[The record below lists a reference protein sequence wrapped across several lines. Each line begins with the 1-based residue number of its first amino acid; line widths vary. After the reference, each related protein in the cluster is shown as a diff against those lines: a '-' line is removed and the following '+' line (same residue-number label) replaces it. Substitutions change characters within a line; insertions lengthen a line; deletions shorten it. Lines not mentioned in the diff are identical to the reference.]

1 MKNSALGLMF
11 LISLLWLN
19 SCSKDK
25 SQQIIGK
32 WDVTWEAR
40 GNDFE
45 SFEPE
50 QRVMNG
56 KMRFKKN
63 GIVEITAFGFEGCVF
78 SADTLINEIHYDI
91 TENTLSF
98 QEEPGKGG
106 LDYHIAEFS
115 KKKIE
120 LNLLEDIFLTLEK

>member
-56 KMRFKKN
+56 KMRFKKKWYRGN
-63 GIVEITAFGFEGCVF
+63 
-78 SADTLINEIHYDI
+78 Y
-91 TENTLSF
+91 
-98 QEEPGKGG
+98 G
-106 LDYHIAEFS
+106 LWF
-115 KKKIE
+115 
-120 LNLLEDIFLTLEK
+120 